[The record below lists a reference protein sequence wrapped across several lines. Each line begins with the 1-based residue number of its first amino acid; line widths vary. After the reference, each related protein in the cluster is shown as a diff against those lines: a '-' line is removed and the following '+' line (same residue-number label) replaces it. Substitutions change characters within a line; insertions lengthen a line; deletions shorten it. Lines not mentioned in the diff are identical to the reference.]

1 MVILN
6 KTTKT
11 KKESKMN
18 KEQMKKLVESTKK
31 ASKKNNQKNNMTS
44 SVNIDLACEILVANP
59 NGLSPQSL
67 AEKLTEKVNSKE
79 GLINTDKQV
88 RKGFQKLNLKKG
100 LESDIV
106 IDKGN
111 FAYVVS
117 LRKNGNRN
125 IYKAIKKS

>member
-59 NGLSPQSL
+59 SGLSPQML
-67 AEKLTEKVNSKE
+67 AEKLTEKVGSKE
-79 GLINTDKQV
+79 GLINTDKPH
-88 RKGFQKLNLKKG
+88 
-100 LESDIV
+100 
-106 IDKGN
+106 
-111 FAYVVS
+111 
-117 LRKNGNRN
+117 
-125 IYKAIKKS
+125 

>member
-6 KTTKT
+6 KTN
-11 KKESKMN
+11 KKEKGSKMN

-31 ASKKNNQKNNMTS
+31 ESKKNNQRNNMTS
-44 SVNIDLACEILVANP
+44 SVNVDLACEILVANP
-59 NGLSPQSL
+59 SGLSPQML
-67 AEKLTEKVNSKE
+67 AEKLTEKVGSKE

-88 RKGFQKLNLKKG
+88 RKSFQNLNLKKG

-117 LRKNGNRN
+117 LRKNGNKN
-125 IYKAIKKS
+125 IYKAVKKS